1 MRRVLATVAYFALLV
16 LGCGLSFGGWKVF
29 RFCEFIY
36 TDSYY
41 TDRLMH
47 VPEGMPHT
55 WRDSVGYWSGLAL
68 WTLPSLILAV
78 PGLILLFIVLRGIF
92 SRPVMVDTHNQEA
105 EQVMDV
111 NRP

>member
-1 MRRVLATVAYFALLV
+1 MRSVLATVAYFALLV
-16 LGCGLSFGGWKVF
+16 VGCGLSFCGWKAF
-29 RFCEFIY
+29 QFCEFIY

-68 WTLPSLILAV
+68 WTLPSLILVV
-78 PGLILLFIVLRGIF
+78 PGFIILFVALRGIF
-92 SRPVMVDTHNQEA
+92 SRPVNDENHNQEA
-105 EQVMDV
+105 EQAA
-111 NRP
+111 P